1 MRFTQYYFIHL
12 LGGLGAIGLLAVD
25 ARAQSLIVPDNTL
38 GSERSI
44 VVPGLGFETIQGGAT
59 RGAGLFHS
67 FSEFNVG
74 DRANVQFAV
83 QPEIQNIFA
92 RVTGSNGSQILGTLG
107 TGVVRNGVLGD
118 SAANL
123 FLLNPNGILFGPNAK
138 LDLAGSFLATTA
150 SSFRFAEG
158 KEFGAV
164 NPQVAPLLT
173 ISTPIGLQF
182 GSVAGEIELKGIT
195 TALETANNRSF
206 ILAGG
211 PINLV
216 NSRLNSKIGNVE
228 IGAIG
233 SGEFVGL
240 TSGSAAGFQLDYRGV
255 GSFQDVV
262 IDRSQ
267 VGIVSV
273 SDEPTVV
280 SDLRIQ
286 GRDIAL
292 TNQSQVLHLHG
303 FASRSD
309 RTVPGSITL
318 NAARNIDLESS
329 TLGGLSFDAGEIF
342 QLLGVP
348 VPPEL
353 ANASSSAANININ
366 AQNLKL
372 RNVSSIGTKFT
383 KQGTGG
389 NISIQVRDDL
399 TIQNAGSYIVSD
411 NASRGTLDGGNISVS
426 AGTLNLINGGS
437 IVNGLTGQGKAGD
450 ITIDVRGAV
459 NLLGDGFLPDSV
471 VFNDAFLRESLGGGQ
486 RYLPSTISSN
496 TGLFATGSTGN
507 IKISAGSLQIAKGG
521 AIIAVNIG
529 KGDTGIIDL
538 RVSGSAT
545 VTGISENA
553 GSPSQIYNTS
563 FGLPPG
569 VTVGN
574 LRSNTTGI
582 QISAQSLEIDRGG
595 FVSTRGILNTA
606 SKGIQID
613 VQDTVRIQGGD
624 SFINQEEGSQ
634 TFYTSQI
641 STSKASGVGNPG
653 NIKIRARGLEV
664 LKGGLIESNVALAEG
679 VGDVINPIPIQT
691 ISPGTFQGQ
700 TGDIEIITAD
710 YALVDGVDADADPSR
725 ISSSVEPTGNA
736 QGGKISIQTKDL
748 AVTNGG
754 QILSTLSGDG
764 KAGEIAIAASGE
776 ILVAGSGPRRI
787 VGSNSRIASNLTVS
801 AVGDGGKITVVTD
814 RLRLRSGGSLST
826 SNNNAIGDGG
836 DISVNANDI
845 SIGGRSRFGDESGIF
860 TGVSNLPAGGR
871 LRDVEKFDEVD
882 DLGRFIPRE
891 GIGNSGNIA
900 IVGGDLRLTGAGSI
914 SARNLGRGN
923 AGTISIQLDNKLIA
937 RNASISSIS
946 SQNSGGNVDVAAK
959 VVVLRDSNI
968 TTQVGRGGGSGGN
981 IQLKAD
987 SAVVLTGESNLLAFS
1002 RDGRGGNITLL
1013 TPALLARIYNKS
1025 IATNLNNL
1033 ESNGLVD
1040 INASGRISGVIT
1052 LPEFNPLQN
1061 NRPEFTPSLIDTDKI
1076 LSRSCLVRNPNTGT
1090 FVVTGTGGL
1099 PPRPGDRPLST
1110 YSTLPVGAETP
1121 IAEADNLYTLANGQ
1135 VVIGKACQAVGEKS

>member
-12 LGGLGAIGLLAVD
+12 LGGLSAIGLLAVD

-38 GSERSI
+38 GSEQSI

-67 FSEFNVG
+67 FSEFNVD

-164 NPQVAPLLT
+164 NPQVAPLLM

-182 GSVAGEIELKGIT
+182 GSVVGGIELRGVT

-211 PINLV
+211 PIKLV
-216 NSRLNSKIGNVE
+216 NSKLSSKIGNVE

-292 TNQSQVLHLHG
+292 TNQSQILHLHG

-318 NAARNIDLESS
+318 NATRNIDLEGS
-329 TLGGLSFDAGEIF
+329 TLGGLSFDAGELL
-342 QLLGVP
+342 QLLGLP

-389 NISIQVRDDL
+389 NISVQVRDDL
-399 TIQNAGSYIVSD
+399 TLQNAGSYITSD

-426 AGTLNLINGGS
+426 AGTLNLLNGGG
-437 IVNGLTGQGKAGD
+437 IINGLTGQGKAGD
-450 ITIDVRGAV
+450 ITVAVRGAL
-459 NLLGDGFLPDSV
+459 NLSGDGRLPDSI
-471 VFNDAFLRESLGGGQ
+471 FFSDSFLRESLGGGSN
-486 RYLPSTISSN
+486 YSPSLISSN
-496 TGLFATGSTGN
+496 TGLFATGSTGD

-529 KGDTGIIDL
+529 KGATGVIDL
-538 RVSGSAT
+538 RVNGPAT
-545 VTGISENA
+545 VTGISANT
-553 GSPSQIYNTS
+553 GLPSQIYNTS
-563 FGLPPG
+563 FGLLPG

-613 VQDTVRIQGGD
+613 VQDTVKIQGGD

-679 VGDVINPIPIQT
+679 IDDAIIPIQT
-691 ISPGTFQGQ
+691 IAPGTFQGQ
-700 TGDIEIITAD
+700 TGDIEIITTG
-710 YALVDGVDADADPSR
+710 YTLVDGVDADADPSR

-845 SIGGRSRFGDESGIF
+845 SIEGRSRFGDESGIF
-860 TGVSNLPAGGR
+860 TGVSNLPVGGR

-882 DLGRFIPRE
+882 DLGRFIPKE

-900 IVGGDLRLTGAGSI
+900 IVGSDLRLTGAGSI

-1013 TPALLARIYNKS
+1013 TPALLARIYNNS

-1061 NRPEFTPSLIDTDKI
+1061 NRPEFTPNLIDTDKI

-1099 PPRPGDRPLST
+1099 PPRPGDRPLSN

>member
-1 MRFTQYYFIHL
+1 MKTIL
-12 LGGLGAIGLLAVD
+12 LSILFSGAIVLPTQ
-25 ARAQSLIVPDNTL
+25 AQNLVVPDATL
-38 GSERSI
+38 GNERSI
-44 VVPGLGFETIQGGAT
+44 VEPRIGFDAIQGGAT
-59 RGAGLFHS
+59 RGTGLFHS

-74 DRANVQFAV
+74 DRGNVRFAV

-92 RVTGSNGSQILGTLG
+92 RVTGNNASQILGTLG
-107 TGVVRNGVLGD
+107 TGVFRGGILGT
-118 SAANL
+118 SSANL

-158 KEFGAV
+158 KEFGAI

-173 ISTPIGLQF
+173 ISTPVGLQF
-182 GSVAGEIELKGIT
+182 GAVAGGIEGRT
-195 TALETANNRSF
+195 TTLETANNRSF

-211 PINLV
+211 PIKIT
-216 NSRLNSKIGNVE
+216 NSSLASKIGNLE

-233 SGEFVGL
+233 PGEFVGL
-240 TSGSAAGFQLDYRGV
+240 SSGIAGWQLDYRGV
-255 GSFQDVV
+255 GSFQDIV

-273 SDEPTVV
+273 SDDPTVV

-292 TNQSQVLHLHG
+292 TNQSQILHLHG

-309 RTVPGSITL
+309 RTIPGSVTL

-329 TLGGLSFDAGEIF
+329 RLGGLSFDGAAIF
-342 QLLGVP
+342 QALGLP

-353 ANASSSAANININ
+353 LNASSSAANIDIN

-372 RNVSSIGTKFT
+372 RNLSSIGTKFT

-399 TIQNAGSYIVSD
+399 TIQNAGSYITSD

-426 AGTLNLINGGS
+426 AGTLNLFNGGS

-450 ITIDVRGAV
+450 ITIDVRGAA
-459 NLLGDGFLPDSV
+459 NLLGDGFLPDSI
-471 VFNDAFLRESLGGGQ
+471 VFDDAFVQESLGSGQ
-486 RYLPSTISSN
+486 RYLPSLISSN

-507 IKISAGSLQIAKGG
+507 LRISAGSLQLGNGG
-521 AIIAVNIG
+521 SIILINLG
-529 KGDTGIIDL
+529 KGDTGVIDL
-538 RVSGSAT
+538 RVNGPVAVKGLSGNT
-545 VTGISENA
+545 
-553 GSPSQIYNTS
+553 GSPSQILNTS
-563 FGLPPG
+563 FGLEPG

-574 LRSNTTGI
+574 LRSNKTGI
-582 QISAQSLEIDRGG
+582 QISAQSLEVDQGG
-595 FVSTRGILNTA
+595 LVSTRGFLDTA

-613 VQDTVRIQGGD
+613 VQDTVRIQGGGSFVDQKED
-624 SFINQEEGSQ
+624 SE
-634 TFYTSQI
+634 TFYTSQV
-641 STSKASGVGNPG
+641 STSKVNGVGSPG
-653 NIKIRARGLEV
+653 NIKIRARALEV
-664 LKGGLIESNVALAEG
+664 LKGGLIESNVAVFEEIEDIG
-679 VGDVINPIPIQT
+679 IPIQAT
-691 ISPGTFQGQ
+691 APGTFQGQ
-700 TGDIEIITAD
+700 TGDIEIITTD
-710 YALVDGVDADADPSR
+710 YTLVDGVDSDSDPSR
-725 ISSSVEPTGNA
+725 IISSVTPTGNA
-736 QGGKISIQTKDL
+736 QGGKISIQTQDL

-764 KAGEIAIAASGE
+764 KAGEIAIDASGE
-776 ILVAGSGPRRI
+776 VLVAGSGPENI
-787 VGSNSRIASNLTVS
+787 IGSNSRIASNLTVS
-801 AVGDGGKITVVTD
+801 AVGDGGKITVVAD
-814 RLRLRSGGSLST
+814 RLRLRAGGSLST
-826 SNNNAIGDGG
+826 SNNNAIGNGG
-836 DISVNANDI
+836 DISVSAKDI

-860 TGVSNLPAGGR
+860 TGVSNLPIGGR

-882 DLGRFIPRE
+882 DLERFIPKE

-900 IVGGDLRLTGAGSI
+900 IAGGDLRLTGAGSI

-923 AGTISIQLDNKLIA
+923 AGAISIQLDNKLIA

-1002 RDGRGGNITLL
+1002 EDGRGGNITLL
-1013 TPALLARIYNKS
+1013 TPALLARIYNNS
-1025 IATNLNNL
+1025 IATTLTNL
-1033 ESNGLVD
+1033 ENNGLVD
-1040 INASGRISGVIT
+1040 INASGRISGIIT
-1052 LPEFNPLQN
+1052 LPELNPLQN
-1061 NRPEFTPSLIDTDKI
+1061 NRPEFTPTLIDTDKI
-1076 LSRSCLVRNPNTGT
+1076 LSRSCLSRNPKTGN
-1090 FVVTGTGGL
+1090 FYITGIGGL
-1099 PPRPGDRPLST
+1099 PSQPGDPAPSD
-1110 YSTLPVGAETP
+1110 YVTLPVSNEPA
-1121 IAEADNLYTLANGQ
+1121 IAEADNLYRLSNGQ
-1135 VVIGKACQAVGEKS
+1135 IILAKRCQD